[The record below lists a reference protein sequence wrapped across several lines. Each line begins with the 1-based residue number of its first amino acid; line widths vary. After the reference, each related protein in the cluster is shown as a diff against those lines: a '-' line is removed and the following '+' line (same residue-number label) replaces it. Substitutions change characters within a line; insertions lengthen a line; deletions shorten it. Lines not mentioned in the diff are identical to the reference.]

1 METQEHTGYNIS
13 TLQQITIELN
23 RAKVLKTVLL
33 LFYIVCMCIW
43 MFPLRQWPRVIFP
56 PVAPKPFGL
65 VVQVMLYCSYMAA
78 WAGFSIDA
86 TSQLQCRLDR
96 PLDSVLQL

>member
-1 METQEHTGYNIS
+1 MSATLNSFFSSILYCLRVHLDVS
-13 TLQQITIELN
+13 TE
-23 RAKVLKTVLL
+23 KVTESD
-33 LFYIVCMCIW
+33 
-43 MFPLRQWPRVIFP
+43 FPH
-56 PVAPKPFGL
+56 VAPKPFGL

-96 PLDSVLQL
+96 PLDSVLQH